1 MPKSLSAFLNE
12 LALKADIKPDEKAL
26 VDLLSATELQNIQ
39 VPDTLS
45 TVIDKNLVSIEQ
57 AKNNHPDIKPHYTSM
72 ALTAVDAEIDKILDE
87 QGVPDN
93 LKLVVKNERNTYKRL
108 PLAVKKLDEAKA
120 GKAENVNK
128 TEKQSL
134 QAEIERLHSEVR
146 NYKDQVENVRKE
158 YSEKEVAMRKEVL
171 IDEHL
176 GSYKTVFDDTLPR
189 EARRAAIRTL
199 IDKKLQEKNADL
211 VLDEN
216 GRLKLVGKSGANVF
230 GDDNR
235 PWDVQ
240 TLFDT
245 TMSQNK
251 ILKVTD
257 QRPQQ
262 EKTQNSGNNSTVI
275 PGDTTPATGAPK
287 KDTKLASLA
296 QRALQDMEQADK
308 YSLTN
313 GLGT

>member
-1 MPKSLSAFLNE
+1 MPKSVSAFLNE
-12 LALKADIKPDEKAL
+12 LALKAGIKPDDKQL

-39 VPDTLS
+39 VPDELVTG
-45 TVIDKNLVSIEQ
+45 IDNNVVSIEQ

-72 ALTAVDAEIDKILDE
+72 ALTAVDAELDKILDE

-108 PLAVKKLDEAKA
+108 PLLVKKLEEAKA
-120 GKAENVNK
+120 AKADTTNK

-134 QAEIERLHSEVR
+134 QAEIDRLNGEIR
-146 NYKDQVENVRKE
+146 TYKDQMETAKKDYDGQIANFRKE
-158 YSEKEVAMRKEVL
+158 ML

-176 GSYKTVFDDTLPR
+176 AGYKTVFDETLPK
-189 EARRAAIRTL
+189 EAKRAALRTL
-199 IDKKLQEKNADL
+199 VNKTLQEKNADL
-211 VLDEN
+211 VLDDD

-240 TLFDT
+240 KLFDT
-245 TMSQNK
+245 TLSQNK

-257 QRPQQ
+257 QKPP
-262 EKTQNSGNNSTVI
+262 KDTNNNSGNNQQQVI
-275 PGDTTPATGAPK
+275 TGTDNNQDQTPK
-287 KDTKLASLA
+287 KDRTLGNLVQRSLKN
-296 QRALQDMEQADK
+296 LEEADK
-308 YSLTN
+308 LSV
-313 GLGT
+313 